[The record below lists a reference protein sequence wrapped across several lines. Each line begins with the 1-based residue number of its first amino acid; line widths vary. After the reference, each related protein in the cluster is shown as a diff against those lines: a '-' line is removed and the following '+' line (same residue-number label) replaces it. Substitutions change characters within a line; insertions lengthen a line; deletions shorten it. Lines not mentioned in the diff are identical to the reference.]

1 MSPENQKKKFKI
13 ILNCIKEAPHSLALI
28 IANFITSFLSVA
40 GIPLLIFAYQYSQTE
55 NKDDLPYNENLKY
68 IFELFNIDLNFYSLL
83 FLSLILIILGQTC
96 LGAIELTNRYINIK
110 VIKKNSIN
118 LINYFRD
125 AKWIK
130 ILEDKSGK
138 FQHAMNIE
146 SVSSAQVV
154 LDSLRLA
161 SATIQV
167 IFYLAT
173 SFYFSFKTTGLLLF
187 FFSIMGLVTIIISCA
202 VANFMNDYQQKKYN
216 LSTTISVKEENNP
229 LFSTGTNI
237 AFNWGG
243 ASDEI
248 ETIKVIIGSRSHNEK
263 VVRKLN
269 FFINY
274 LKEGSYR
281 MEDMYGY
288 TPFTVNLHTDKP
300 QLYNKLLKVELTG
313 DDTYK
318 ISFDFKELGADK
330 LVTYDSNIVSEFVSE
345 KTSFSEEFKIDES
358 INTPFLNFSLKKKG
372 KFKVGETYFIRF
384 ASFDGTVAS
393 YRGVSVRTITAAA
406 SLLDLSMS
414 GPN

>member
-1 MSPENQKKKFKI
+1 MENKINFTTPTIQNNLDIKSYFFKI
-13 ILNCIKEAPHSLALI
+13 ISYWK
-28 IANFITSFLSVA
+28 
-40 GIPLLIFAYQYSQTE
+40 
-55 NKDDLPYNENLKY
+55 
-68 IFELFNIDLNFYSLL
+68 LF
-83 FLSLILIILGQTC
+83 
-96 LGAIELTNRYINIK
+96 
-110 VIKKNSIN
+110 
-118 LINYFRD
+118 
-125 AKWIK
+125 
-130 ILEDKSGK
+130 
-138 FQHAMNIE
+138 
-146 SVSSAQVV
+146 
-154 LDSLRLA
+154 
-161 SATIQV
+161 
-167 IFYLAT
+167 
-173 SFYFSFKTTGLLLF
+173 
-187 FFSIMGLVTIIISCA
+187 LVTIIISLV

-288 TPFTVNLHTDKP
+288 TPFTVDLQTDKP

-318 ISFDFKELGADK
+318 ISFDFNKLGADK
-330 LVTYDSNIVSEFVSE
+330 LITYDSNVVSEFVSE
-345 KTSFSEEFKIDES
+345 KTSFSENFKIDES

-393 YRGVSVRTITAAA
+393 YRGVSVRTIAAAA

-414 GPN
+414 GPNKRRIVTYLNETVKVLEAEKQDQKILYARKTKTYIDELFAREQDSLSKIEKEFKEVEKILISPNILLL